1 MLLAEMMG
9 GVVMYTFHPKTA
21 NVDIIRK
28 IATKLNSNMLVKSAQ
43 TQVTAEDTDQWRID
57 VRYSPADTQAVSRL
71 VAALIGEEE
80 DAVRDGMVK
89 QARMMG

>member
-9 GVVMYTFHPKTA
+9 DIVMYSFHPNTE

-28 IATKLNSNMLVKSAQ
+28 IATKLNSNMLIKSAQ
-43 TQVTAEDTDQWRID
+43 TMITAEDTEQWRIQI
-57 VRYSPADTQAVSRL
+57 RYSPHDTQAVARMVSAL
-71 VAALIGEEE
+71 VGQDD
-80 DAVRDGMVK
+80 DAVRDAMVK